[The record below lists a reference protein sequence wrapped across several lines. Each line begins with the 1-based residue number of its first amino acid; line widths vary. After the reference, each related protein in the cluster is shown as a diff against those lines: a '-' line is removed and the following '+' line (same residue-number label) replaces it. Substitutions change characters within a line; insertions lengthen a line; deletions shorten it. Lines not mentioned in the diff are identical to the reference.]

1 MGYGKPCTHGKTL
14 CGLYKSTRRAGHFA
28 SQAVSTADNFLTKY
42 GKDVGAFAVGI
53 SPVVAASGNPVA
65 AGIIAGGGEF
75 AREYAKIRKQIPNN

>member
-1 MGYGKPCTHGKTL
+1 MGYGRPCTHGKTL

-42 GKDVGAFAVGI
+42 GKDVGDFAVGI
-53 SPVVAASGNPVA
+53 SPVVAASGNPIVG
-65 AGIIAGGGEF
+65 GILATGGEF